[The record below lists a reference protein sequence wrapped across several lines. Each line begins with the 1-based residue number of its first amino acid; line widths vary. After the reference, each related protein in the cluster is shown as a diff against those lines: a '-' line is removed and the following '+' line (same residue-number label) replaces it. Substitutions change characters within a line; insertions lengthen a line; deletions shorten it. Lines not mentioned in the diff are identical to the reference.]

1 MRGKISALLLVA
13 IASATPLAAQEQTQV
28 FRGARLL
35 PISSAPIENGVLVVE
50 GGKIV
55 AVGEE
60 GRVQIPANAVVH
72 DVSGKVI
79 MPGLVDTHSHIGGGD
94 GGDRS
99 AALHPDIRVLDA
111 IDVRSKSIKKA
122 RAGGVTTANIMAGS
136 GLLMSGQTAYVKLRD
151 GRTIY
156 DLLYCSD
163 PLEEV
168 CGGMKMANGTNPRG
182 QAPMPGTRAK
192 AAALVRTKFVEAQ
205 EYREK
210 IRAAQGDPSKMPARN
225 IELEALVEILDGK
238 RVVHNH
244 THRHDDV
251 LTAIRLAQEFGYR
264 MVLHHVSD
272 AWKIPDEIAAAGYP
286 ASIIVLD
293 APGGKLEA
301 ADVSMENGAA
311 LERAGVKV
319 AFHTDDGVT
328 DSRYFLRSAALAVR
342 KGMSRESALRAMT
355 LSGAEMLDLDHRV
368 GSLDSGKDADFI
380 VLSGDPLSVYTRI
393 EETWIDGVKV
403 FDLADPEDYLYA
415 VGGIETE
422 PVVSAANS
430 AEMEGQ

>member
-156 DLLYCSD
+156 DLLYCGD